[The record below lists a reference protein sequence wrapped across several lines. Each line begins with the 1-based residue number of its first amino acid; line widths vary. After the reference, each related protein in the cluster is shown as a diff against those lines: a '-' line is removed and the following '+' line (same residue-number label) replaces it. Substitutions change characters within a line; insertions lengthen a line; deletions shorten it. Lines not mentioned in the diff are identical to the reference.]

1 VKLLLDTHALLWWAF
16 GSAELSRR
24 PRALI
29 ADPAN
34 KIYVSSASA
43 WEISTKHRLGPHRD
57 PFDRMLA
64 AQSLLDDLPIV
75 GRDEVLK
82 EFGVALVW

>member
-1 VKLLLDTHALLWWAF
+1 VGDLDQ
-16 GSAELSRR
+16 
-24 PRALI
+24 
-29 ADPAN
+29 
-34 KIYVSSASA
+34 ASV
-43 WEISTKHRLGPHRD
+43 GPHRD